1 MSRKNRRISKKID
14 KKAQSIK
21 KAIKEIKMPLEDVF
35 AEIEKNKES
44 YLNRKSG
51 GTVKKMNMGGV
62 LKNRGG
68 MFKGT
73 Y

>member
-35 AEIEKNKES
+35 AEIEKNK
-44 YLNRKSG
+44 
-51 GTVKKMNMGGV
+51 
-62 LKNRGG
+62 
-68 MFKGT
+68 
-73 Y
+73 